1 MRAEKGDD
9 SPWFLCGGLT
19 DKGIVRRERSR
30 LSCAYETIP
39 ERSARPGAWSA
50 TVWAGPKRGTSP
62 ASWRWRPSAPTW
74 KTCAARTSPERREG
88 SWPLA
93 EDANRVVYHKAST
106 DDACIGM
113 GTTLVGLILQGETL
127 EVVNVGDSRA
137 YLIRPDGIRRIT
149 RDHSVVEDLIA
160 NGDLTPEQARRHP
173 QKNLITRA
181 LGTSPRVKA
190 DLFQETVAP
199 GDALLLCSDGLINE
213 VTDQEIQK
221 EVLDGGSPQE
231 ICQRL
236 VARTLDHGA
245 PDNVTVV
252 LFQL

>member
-1 MRAEKGDD
+1 MV
-9 SPWFLCGGLT
+9 SVWGLT
-19 DKGIVRRERSR
+19 DKGIVRRENQD
-30 LSCAYETIP
+30 SCAYETIP
-39 ERSARPGAWSA
+39 EHGLAWGVVCDGMGGAK
-50 TVWAGPKRGTSP
+50 AGDIASKLAVETFRTHLEDLRGPDIP
-62 ASWRWRPSAPTW
+62 AETG
-74 KTCAARTSPERREG
+74 KLLLAA
-88 SWPLA
+88 A

-113 GTTLVGLILQGETL
+113 GTTLVGLILRGETL

-221 EVLDGGSPQE
+221 EVLAGGSPQE

-236 VARTLDHGA
+236 VTRTLDNGA

>member
-1 MRAEKGDD
+1 MV
-9 SPWFLCGGLT
+9 SVWGLT
-19 DKGIVRRERSR
+19 DKGIVRRENQD
-30 LSCAYETIP
+30 SCAYETIP
-39 ERSARPGAWSA
+39 EHGLAWGVVCDGMGGAKAGDIASKLAVETFRTHLEDLRGPDLPGE
-50 TVWAGPKRGTSP
+50 TGKLLL
-62 ASWRWRPSAPTW
+62 
-74 KTCAARTSPERREG
+74 AA
-88 SWPLA
+88 A

-221 EVLDGGSPQE
+221 EVLAGGSPQE

-236 VARTLDHGA
+236 VARTLYHGA